1 MSGKYSISSIKNS
14 AYGLVLYFLTLEN
27 EGIVGET
34 EQFMEE
40 SGLRSELMEDLQHVS
55 DHALVKVLGNINL
68 HFYKKSESE
77 SRLQYK
83 SAF

>member
-14 AYGLVLYFLTLEN
+14 AYGLVFYFLTLEN

-40 SGLRSELMEDLQHVS
+40 SGLRSELMGGRHDAMDGGKPHKLPNRTGTHQENW
-55 DHALVKVLGNINL
+55 K
-68 HFYKKSESE
+68 
-77 SRLQYK
+77 
-83 SAF
+83 